1 VVRLAAG
8 REVVDLTLASP
19 SAVRAPAGSRPACP
33 QPAYLPAGMNLPPW
47 QRRAPRSLALGSRLF
62 VLAHQGES
70 SEEESPDLLV
80 TGLTGLG
87 AAAPA
92 EFGSAP
98 ARADPLAGP

>member
-1 VVRLAAG
+1 
-8 REVVDLTLASP
+8 
-19 SAVRAPAGSRPACP
+19 
-33 QPAYLPAGMNLPPW
+33 MNLPPW
-47 QRRAPRSLALGSRLF
+47 QRRSAPWSPSLRSQLF

-87 AAAPA
+87 LAPPT

-98 ARADPLAGP
+98 AGADPLPGLK